1 MLHKPKMTN
10 VASVLETKA
19 SGSLDIQDDLDTPQG
34 KTIAELLYEQEQT
47 PQEKEQNKTSA

>member
-1 MLHKPKMTN
+1 MTN